1 MVYFTSHLFIHLF
14 THVSLRVSF
23 QLSCKELSREL
34 RPKST
39 LFIIYLRPPDLKKL
53 FKSRFQENEIEII
66 KIANNR
72 FWSLVD
78 FSFNLPLIGSLH
90 S

>member
-1 MVYFTSHLFIHLF
+1 MFHYELVFNYL
-14 THVSLRVSF
+14 VR
-23 QLSCKELSREL
+23 SCLENYVLKG
-34 RPKST
+34 T

-53 FKSRFQENEIEII
+53 FKSRFQDNEIEII

-72 FWSLVD
+72 FLSLVD